1 MQPFKVASLVVLNN
15 STLSIFK
22 SESYASIVQTIMLP
36 DLDFKKDD
44 ETECIKVWDTKTE
57 KG

>member
-1 MQPFKVASLVVLNN
+1 LQPFKVASLVVLNN

-36 DLDFKKDD
+36 DLEFEKKD
-44 ETECIKVWDTKTE
+44 ECIRVRDRKTK
-57 KG
+57 

>member
-36 DLDFKKDD
+36 DLEFSKDD
-44 ETECIKVWDTKTE
+44 ETECIKVSDTKT
-57 KG
+57 K

>member
-22 SESYASIVQTIMLP
+22 SESYTSIVQTIMLP
-36 DLDFKKDD
+36 DLEFSKDD
-44 ETECIKVWDTKTE
+44 ETECIKVSDTKT
-57 KG
+57 K